1 MRVNADDQATAVRQA
16 RLDCGA
22 RERVGGARGIR
33 QRARPHDP
41 HASRGSRGHDPDR
54 GASAFA
60 DAGESWLCGK
70 RWKIVR
76 SDASRAARWLVVFR
90 FRAIAETGAALLAAT
105 ECDAQRVGL
114 YQRAR

>member
-33 QRARPHDP
+33 QRARP
-41 HASRGSRGHDPDR
+41 HDPDR

-105 ECDAQRVGL
+105 ECDAQ
-114 YQRAR
+114 